1 MEVTVNSMSLPVACS
16 LTDSE
21 LQQRRREVLQKIR
34 SAVSEVTE
42 KEDGFV
48 YRFPADGKWIGELA
62 ILVKLEHK
70 CCPFLKFTITVEPG
84 DGPIWLEM
92 SGPQGTKEFL
102 ATTFSSDR

>member
-1 MEVTVNSMSLPVACS
+1 MNSMSLPVACS

-34 SAVSEVTE
+34 SAGSEVTE

-48 YRFPADGKWIGELA
+48 YRFPSDAMWIRELA
-62 ILVKLEHK
+62 ILVELEHK

-84 DGPIWLEM
+84 DGPISLEM
-92 SGPQGTKEFL
+92 SGPEGTRRFL
-102 ATTFSSDR
+102 AEVFN